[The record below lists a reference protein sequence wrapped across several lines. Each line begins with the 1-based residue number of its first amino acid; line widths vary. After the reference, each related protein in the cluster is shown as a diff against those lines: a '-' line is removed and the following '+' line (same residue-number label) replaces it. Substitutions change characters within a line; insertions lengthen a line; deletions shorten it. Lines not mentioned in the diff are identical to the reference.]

1 MLHFDV
7 GRAVSIRALDQAVEL
22 GSYIFLVPQKD
33 LSVDDPELKDLY
45 TIGTIAAVRQVLR
58 LPGDNVRVMVE
69 GIARARIIN
78 CWQDKPFLVLQVE
91 QIEEDESEHHSARAE
106 AVIRTTYEL
115 MEHYCELS
123 TKVSSDIMLTVIGS
137 QKPGYMADYIAQNI
151 SIRGEDKQAILEEL
165 RPVRLPGKDE
175 SDPAQRSPC
184 SGN

>member
-1 MLHFDV
+1 
-7 GRAVSIRALDQAVEL
+7 
-22 GSYIFLVPQKD
+22 
-33 LSVDDPELKDLY
+33 
-45 TIGTIAAVRQVLR
+45 
-58 LPGDNVRVMVE
+58 MVE

-165 RPVRLPGKDE
+165 RPVRRLEKMNQILRKEVRVLEIEKDMETKIRDHMNEAQKDYYLREQPE
-175 SDPAQRSPC
+175 SDPERT
-184 SGN
+184 GRT